1 MRLFH
6 QNRHY
11 SPVLSFLSLKIFID
25 YSTSGHMQI
34 RYAQP
39 YCNDTANIRIH
50 GVWPTSPLMV
60 WFISRRVNVRNF
72 YQNHPI
78 KKKSAKCRFALRY
91 HVVIVTI
98 NRVASNGASLAE
110 AESWRYLREAQST
123 QKLNFGHI
131 TDKTELATFLTV
143 ESLEDSS
150 RDRNHLFAAFYRS
163 TFVHWASD
171 PRRNWRAYDRHDAA
185 VRGDVEN
192 GPNSQ
197 ARYGNC
203 YHITVQTVER
213 VS

>member
-1 MRLFH
+1 MPLFR

-72 YQNHPI
+72 YQNHPME
-78 KKKSAKCRFALRY
+78 KSAKCRFALRY
-91 HVVIVTI
+91 HVVIVAIT
-98 NRVASNGASLAE
+98 RVASNGASLAK

-123 QKLNFGHI
+123 QKLSSGHI

-150 RDRNHLFAAFYRS
+150 
-163 TFVHWASD
+163 
-171 PRRNWRAYDRHDAA
+171 
-185 VRGDVEN
+185 
-192 GPNSQ
+192 
-197 ARYGNC
+197 
-203 YHITVQTVER
+203 
-213 VS
+213 